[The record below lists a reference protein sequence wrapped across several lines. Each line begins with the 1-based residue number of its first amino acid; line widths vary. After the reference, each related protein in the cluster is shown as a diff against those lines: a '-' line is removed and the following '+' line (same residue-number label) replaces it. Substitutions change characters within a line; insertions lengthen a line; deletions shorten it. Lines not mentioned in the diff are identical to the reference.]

1 MKFEVKVR
9 KIFDQ
14 AGPLKAVTSVT
25 LDDMYVVHGV
35 KVIDGPDG
43 LFMSMPDEKF
53 TNKEGQPDHRDI
65 FHPIT
70 SEARAVMQQAV
81 LAAYEAAIHN
91 PNNH

>member
-1 MKFEVKVR
+1 MNIKVEVR
-9 KIFDQ
+9 KIFTEPDE
-14 AGPLKAVTSVT
+14 LRAVTTVT

-35 KVIDGPDG
+35 KVLERNGELVIR
-43 LFMSMPDEKF
+43 MPGRQ
-53 TNKEGQPDHRDI
+53 TSGKEGKPKHRDI

-70 SEARAVMQQAV
+70 TEARAVMQQAV

>member
-1 MKFEVKVR
+1 MKIAVKIR

-14 AGPLKAVTSVT
+14 AGSLKAVTSVT
-25 LDDMYVVHGV
+25 LDDMYVAHGV

-53 TNKEGQPDHRDI
+53 TNKEGKPDRRDI

-70 SEARAVMQQAV
+70 SEARALMQEAV
-81 LAAYEAAIHN
+81 LAAYDAAIHN